1 MCAEKAPHFH
11 FALQSTHEGAGTDR
25 MWHLLAFQGYC
36 GGGWHP
42 KGTIRGGAG
51 RLPLVVTSEGEA
63 GACRPATAE
72 CRVAPRRALSGRLVE
87 SPGNTWGERVH
98 SDPTVTLVGALH
110 MKQ

>member
-1 MCAEKAPHFH
+1 MFAEEAPHFH
-11 FALQSTHEGAGTDR
+11 FALQSTHEGASADR
-25 MWHLLAFQGYC
+25 MQHLLAFQGYC

-42 KGTIRGGAG
+42 RDTISGVAG
-51 RLPLVVTSEGEA
+51 RLPLAVTSEGEA

-72 CRVAPRRALSGRLVE
+72 CRVAPRRALSERLVE

-98 SDPTVTLVGALH
+98 SDPTVNLVGALH